1 MFVNLFL
8 MHRIKYN
15 AFDIKNISRYNNGNE
30 NGGLAMNEMEYQ
42 MIFKRKSFHLFK
54 DTGHLSDMELVQI
67 EDAFRSCRTLVPEIK
82 VDMIIVPA
90 DQTSC
95 KRGQEYCI
103 LLYSEKK
110 EGYLSNIG
118 YIGEQLDLYLASLN
132 IGALWFGIGKT
143 EERSYN
149 GLDFVIMIAIAKMP
163 QDKFRKDMFKS
174 KRKPLNEV
182 WHGVHYTNIGNI
194 ARFAPSACNTQPWI
208 VEATQTGLSV
218 YRYKKPGKRGIM
230 PVAMVTHYNRI
241 DIGIFLLFLELCL
254 EHEGVGFERTL
265 LPDTGDEEKTLI
277 AVYQL
282 HDPRC

>member
-8 MHRIKYN
+8 MRRIKYN

-82 VDMIIVPA
+82 VDMMIVPA

-194 ARFAPSACNTQPWI
+194 ARFAPSACNTQPWK
-208 VEATQTGLSV
+208 VTTEEKCLTV

-230 PVAMVTHYNRI
+230 PADKVVHYNRI
-241 DIGIFLLFLELCL
+241 DIGIFLCFLELSL
-254 EHEGVGFERTL
+254 MENSISFKRELFA
-265 LPDTGDEEKTLI
+265 DTAEDDCEEVLTARYTLI
-277 AVYQL
+277 
-282 HDPRC
+282 